1 MVKFSHPT
9 LQLVNELLDV
19 PAPSG
24 GEGRLAEVVRAH
36 VTRMGYRPETDPAG
50 NISVRVGAETDGA
63 PLVLA
68 AHMDEIA
75 MVVHRLD
82 DVDDD
87 ADGDSD
93 IVLRVRP
100 SGGLHPAKI
109 GEGPVEILGTEATLT
124 GVLSM
129 GSAHTAGNKPPGQ
142 TWDDLTVLTGRTRT
156 QLAEA
161 GVGVGTALVPVR
173 AMRGPFLLGD
183 PADPLA
189 AAWTFDDR
197 AGVAT
202 LLRLL
207 ERLRTD
213 AETTPARPLVIA
225 FTVDEE
231 VGCQGAKV
239 LCRRVQPEIFVAIDG
254 CPMPPDSGLKL
265 DGRPGVWSKDRLVQY
280 DRALVATLCAC
291 AEQAGTALQVAVYA
305 HAASDASAV
314 YDAGLAPRVA
324 HIGHVRENSHG
335 YEVLRLAVLDHL
347 LETLVAFVKNPV
359 G

>member
-1 MVKFSHPT
+1 MSSFKHST
-9 LQLVNELLDV
+9 LRLIDELLNV

-24 GEGRLAEVVRAH
+24 GEGQLADLVRAH
-36 VTRMGYRPETDPAG
+36 VARMGVRPETDPAG
-50 NISVRVGAETDGA
+50 NIVVRVDPRTDTA
-63 PLVLA
+63 PLILA

-75 MVVHRLD
+75 MVIARIE
-82 DVDDD
+82 DVDDKAD
-87 ADGDSD
+87 A
-93 IVLRVRP
+93 VLRVRP

-109 GEGPVEILGTEATLT
+109 GEGPVEILGSKETVT

-129 GSAHTAGNKPPGQ
+129 GSAHTAGDKPPGQ
-142 TWDDLTVLTGRTRT
+142 DWAALRVLTGRSAQ
-156 QLAEA
+156 QLQEA
-161 GVGVGTALVPVR
+161 GVRVGTAVVPVR
-173 AMRGPFLLGD
+173 AMRGPFVFGD

-207 ERLRTD
+207 ERLR
-213 AETTPARPLVIA
+213 AEQVTPTRPLTIA

-239 LCRRVQPEIFVAIDG
+239 LCRREQPEIFVAIDG
-254 CPMPPDSGLKL
+254 CPMPPESGLKL

-280 DRALVATLCAC
+280 DQALVETLCIC
-291 AEQAGTALQVAVYA
+291 AEDAGTALQVAVYDY
-305 HAASDASAV
+305 AASDASAV
-314 YDAGLAPRVA
+314 YDAGMAPRVA

-335 YEVLRLAVLDHL
+335 YEVVRLSVFDNL
-347 LETLVAFVKNPV
+347 LETLFKFVTEHV
-359 G
+359 ET

>member
-1 MVKFSHPT
+1 MSTFDHPT
-9 LQLVNELLDV
+9 LRLIDTLLNV

-24 GEGRLAEVVRAH
+24 GEEHLADLVRAH
-36 VTRMGYRPETDPAG
+36 VTRLGYHPETDAAG
-50 NISVRVGAETDGA
+50 NIVVRLTPHTDDA
-63 PLVLA
+63 PMILA

-75 MVVHRLD
+75 MVIARIE
-82 DVDDD
+82 D
-87 ADGDSD
+87 AENESD
-93 IVLRVRP
+93 AILRVRP

-109 GEGPVEILGTEATLT
+109 GEGPVEILGSEKTIR

-142 TWDDLTVLTGRTRT
+142 DWRDLTVLTGRPAR
-156 QLAEA
+156 QLKAA
-161 GVGVGTALVPVR
+161 GVRVGTAVVPVR
-173 AMRGPFLLGD
+173 AMRGPFVFGD
-183 PADPLA
+183 ASDPLA

-207 ERLRTD
+207 ARIQEARI
-213 AETTPARPLVIA
+213 TPARPVVIA

-239 LCRRVQPEIFVAIDG
+239 LCRREQPEIFVAIDG
-254 CPMPPDSGLKL
+254 CPMPPGSGLKL

-280 DRALVATLCAC
+280 DRALVEALCAC
-291 AEQAGTALQVAVYA
+291 AEEAGTALQVAVYD

-314 YDAGLAPRVA
+314 YDVGLAPRVA
-324 HIGHVRENSHG
+324 HVGHVRENSHG
-335 YEVLRLAVLDHL
+335 YEVVRLAVLDNL
-347 LETLVAFVKNPV
+347 LETLFQFVKTVEP
-359 G
+359 